1 MSQSQQVVTQAA
13 PELTLRSILV
23 GLVAAVVIGCAYPY
37 CVLKLGFGPN
47 LSVVSAFFGF
57 IALVLILR
65 ASGTNA
71 RENNI
76 VQTMGTSAGQTA
88 FMAVLLAAFDML
100 NAKGVLNPPIHLG
113 TWQIFFWLCSASL
126 LGILLAVPMR
136 RHYIDEENLTYADGL
151 AAGETIK
158 VLHEG
163 REKGASA
170 GPVRALGIGSL
181 ASALLFILT
190 SFTKLFADT
199 WLIPGL
205 QPMNIGFNWSLLSFG
220 SGLLVGFRIC
230 LAMAIGTAIS
240 WFILPT
246 YLLRHGMIT
255 PVVTNGVPVATFAM
269 TLRWVMWPATGL
281 MVAGGLTSLV
291 LKWNLIVKTFQ
302 GLRGSKIDHHD
313 FPMRWVAVGAVIMTV
328 IICLVQYFSM
338 GIPVWLSFIA
348 ILLSLPLML
357 VGLRVLGETNWGPI
371 SAMSNMMQ
379 AIFAF
384 ISPGNVPVNMSSSGL
399 TGTIAVTSEALMQ
412 DFKAGQLIGSN
423 SKNLTIAQLIAAP
436 VGSMATAVIYPI
448 LRDRFGIGPAGLSS
462 PISVKW
468 AGFAELLT
476 KGLNALPPGCLVGLL
491 IGIAVGIML
500 TLLAEFLSESQAE
513 KVPSPA
519 AIGIGMLIP
528 ASVLMT
534 FILGGVGQFIWAKV
548 GKKSESEYRIP
559 LASGLIAGEA
569 ILAVVLAI
577 MAAVGWVKP

>member
-1 MSQSQQVVTQAA
+1 MSNTKAAATAAAPA
-13 PELTLRSILV
+13 PELTVRSVIV
-23 GLVAAVVIGCAYPY
+23 GLIVAMVIGSAYPY

-57 IALVLILR
+57 IALVLIMR

-100 NAKGVLNPPIHLG
+100 NERGTFNPPIHLN
-113 TWQIFFWLCSASL
+113 TLQIFLWLCSASL

-163 REKGASA
+163 REKGMSA
-170 GPVRALGIGSL
+170 GPVKALGLGTL
-181 ASALLFILT
+181 ASGALMFVTQFL
-190 SFTKLFADT
+190 KLFADT
-199 WLIPGL
+199 WFLPGM

-220 SGLLVGFRIC
+220 SGLLVGFRVC

-240 WFILPT
+240 WFILPH
-246 YLLRHGMIT
+246 YLVSHGMIAEQT
-255 PVVTNGVPVATFAM
+255 YPL

-281 MVAGGLTSLV
+281 MVAGGLASLA
-291 LKWNLIVKTFQ
+291 LKWNLIVKTFR
-302 GLRGSKIDHHD
+302 GLRGSRVGQAD
-313 FPMRWVAVGAVIMTV
+313 FPMQWVVIGSIGMTV

-338 GIPVWLSFIA
+338 GIPVYLSFIA

-379 AIFAF
+379 AVFAF

-412 DFKAGQLIGSN
+412 DFKAGQLLRSN
-423 SKNLTIAQLIAAP
+423 PRNLTIAQLIAAP
-436 VGSMATAVIYPI
+436 VGSIATAIVYPV
-448 LRDRFGIGPAGLSS
+448 LRNKFGIGPQGLSS

-476 KGLNALPPGCLVGLL
+476 KGLSALPRGCLVGLG
-491 IGIAVGIML
+491 IGIAVGIVL
-500 TLLAEFLSESQAE
+500 TLLAEKWAE
-513 KVPSPA
+513 MTPSPA

-534 FILGGVGQFIWAKV
+534 FILGGVGQLIWSKTSPQ
-548 GKKSESEYRIP
+548 SEKDFRIP

-577 MAAVGWVKP
+577 LAATGVKF

>member
-1 MSQSQQVVTQAA
+1 MTQTHTAA
-13 PELTLRSILV
+13 TKSGPELTGRSIAV
-23 GLVAAVVIGCAYPY
+23 GLVVALVIGSAYPY

-88 FMAVLLAAFDML
+88 FMCVLLAAFDML
-100 NAKGVLNPPIHLG
+100 NTKGVLDPPIHLG

-151 AAGETIK
+151 AAGETIR

-170 GPVRALGIGSL
+170 GPVKALGFGSL
-181 ASALLFILT
+181 ASGALMILT
-190 SFTKLFADT
+190 SFIKVFPDTLFLA
-199 WLIPGL
+199 

-230 LAMAIGTAIS
+230 FAMAIGMVVS
-240 WFILPT
+240 WFILPG
-246 YLLRHGMIT
+246 YLMSHGMIT
-255 PVVTNGVPVATFAM
+255 EQTFPI

-281 MVAGGLTSLV
+281 MVAGGLMSLA
-291 LKWNLIVKTFQ
+291 LKWNLIVKTFR
-302 GLRGSKIDHHD
+302 GLRGSNIDHKD
-313 FPMRWVAVGAVIMTV
+313 VPMRLVVAGSIGMTV
-328 IICLVQYFSM
+328 VVCLVQYFSM
-338 GIPVWLSFIA
+338 GIPIWLSFIA

-399 TGTIAVTSEALMQ
+399 TGTVAVTSEALMQ
-412 DFKAGQLIGSN
+412 DFKAGQLLGSN
-423 SKNLTIAQLIAAP
+423 PRNLTIAQLIAAP
-436 VGSMATAVIYPI
+436 VGSLATAVVYPL
-448 LRDRFGIGPAGLSS
+448 LRDKFGIGPEGLSS

-476 KGLNALPPGCLVGLL
+476 KGFEALPPGCLVGLA
-491 IGIAVGIML
+491 IGIGVGIVL
-500 TLLAEFLSESQAE
+500 TFLAEKYELT
-513 KVPSPA
+513 PSPA
-519 AIGIGMLIP
+519 AIGIGMLLP

-534 FILGGVGQFIWAKV
+534 FVLGGVAQLIWSKTSTKTE
-548 GKKSESEYRIP
+548 GDYRIP
-559 LASGLIAGEA
+559 LASGFIAGEA
-569 ILAVVLAI
+569 ILAVVQALLA
-577 MAAVGWVKP
+577 AAGVNL

>member
-1 MSQSQQVVTQAA
+1 MTETRTAAVTTG
-13 PELTLRSILV
+13 PELTVRSIIV
-23 GLVAAVVIGCAYPY
+23 GLFVAIIIGSAYPY

-65 ASGTNA
+65 AAGTNA

-88 FMAVLLAAFDML
+88 FMCVLLAAFDLL
-100 NAKGVLNPPIHLG
+100 NAKGILNPAIHLG
-113 TWQIFFWLCSASL
+113 TWQIFLWLCSASL

-136 RHYIDEENLTYADGL
+136 RHYIDEENLTYADGM
-151 AAGETIK
+151 AAGETII

-170 GPVRALGIGSL
+170 GPVRALGLGSL
-181 ASALLFILT
+181 ASGVLMILT
-190 SFTKLFADT
+190 SFLKLFPDT
-199 WLIPGL
+199 WLLPGM

-230 LAMAIGTAIS
+230 LSMAIGTFIS
-240 WFILPT
+240 WFLLPS
-246 YLLRHGMIT
+246 YLVSHGMIPEQT
-255 PVVTNGVPVATFAM
+255 YPM

-281 MVAGGLTSLV
+281 MVAGGLTSLA
-291 LKWNLIVKTFQ
+291 LKWNLIVKTFR
-302 GLRGSKIDHHD
+302 GLRGSKVDHRD
-313 FPMRWVAVGAVIMTV
+313 FPMQWVAVGSLVMTV
-328 IICLVQYFSM
+328 VICLVQYFSM
-338 GIPVWLSFIA
+338 GIPMWLSFIA

-423 SKNLTIAQLIAAP
+423 SRNLTIAQLIAAP
-436 VGSMATAVIYPI
+436 VGSIATAVVYPV
-448 LRDRFGIGPAGLSS
+448 LRDKFGIGPQGLSS

-476 KGLNALPPGCLVGLL
+476 KGFGALPPGCLVGLAM
-491 IGIAVGIML
+491 GVVVGIGL
-500 TLLAEFLSESQAE
+500 TLLAEMYSD
-513 KVPSPA
+513 KTPSPA

-534 FILGGVGQFIWAKV
+534 FILGGVGQLIWANSSP
-548 GKKSESEYRIP
+548 KSEDHYRIP

-577 MAAVGWVKP
+577 LAALGVNF

>member
-1 MSQSQQVVTQAA
+1 MTETRTAA
-13 PELTLRSILV
+13 VKTGPELTVRSIIV
-23 GLVAAVVIGCAYPY
+23 GLFVAIVIGSAYPY

-65 ASGTNA
+65 AAGTNA

-88 FMAVLLAAFDML
+88 FMCVLLAAFDLL

-113 TWQIFFWLCSASL
+113 TLQIFLWLCSASL

-136 RHYIDEENLTYADGL
+136 RHYIDEENLTYADGM
-151 AAGETIK
+151 AAGETII

-170 GPVRALGIGSL
+170 GPVRALGLGSL
-181 ASALLFILT
+181 ASGGLMILT
-190 SFTKLFADT
+190 SFLKVFPDT
-199 WLIPGL
+199 WLLPGMR
-205 QPMNIGFNWSLLSFG
+205 PMNIGFNWSLLSFG

-230 LAMAIGTAIS
+230 LAMAIGTFIS
-240 WFILPT
+240 WFLLPS
-246 YLLRHGMIT
+246 YLVSHGMIPEQT
-255 PVVTNGVPVATFAM
+255 YPM

-281 MVAGGLTSLV
+281 MVAGGLTSLA
-291 LKWNLIVKTFQ
+291 LKWNLIVKTFR
-302 GLRGSKIDHHD
+302 GLKGSKVDNRD
-313 FPMRWVAVGAVIMTV
+313 FPMQWVIVGSLVMTV
-328 IICLVQYFSM
+328 VICLVQYFSM
-338 GIPVWLSFIA
+338 GIPMWLSFIA

-423 SKNLTIAQLIAAP
+423 SRNLTIAQLIAAP
-436 VGSMATAVIYPI
+436 VGSIATAVVYPV
-448 LRDRFGIGPAGLSS
+448 LRDKFGIGPQGLSS

-476 KGLNALPPGCLVGLL
+476 KGFAALPPGCLVGLL
-491 IGIAVGIML
+491 IGIVVGIGL
-500 TLLAEFLSESQAE
+500 TLLAEMYSQ
-513 KVPSPA
+513 KTPSPA

-534 FILGGVGQFIWAKV
+534 FILGGVGQLIWAKSSP
-548 GKKSESEYRIP
+548 KSEEDYRIP

-577 MAAVGWVKP
+577 LAALGVNF

>member
-1 MSQSQQVVTQAA
+1 MSQNEIPAA
-13 PELTLRSILV
+13 GSHPELTARSIVV
-23 GLVAAVVIGCAYPY
+23 GLVVAVIIGCAYPY

-57 IALVLILR
+57 IILVLVMR
-65 ASGTNA
+65 AAGTNA
-71 RENNI
+71 KENNI

-88 FMAVLLAAFDML
+88 FMCVLLAAFDML
-100 NAKGVLNPPIHLG
+100 NAKGLLVPAIHLG

-151 AAGETIK
+151 AAGETIV

-163 REKGASA
+163 RDKGASA
-170 GPVRALGIGSL
+170 PPVMALGFGGL
-181 ASALLFILT
+181 ASGILMFLT
-190 SFTKLFADT
+190 SFAKVFHDT
-199 WLIPGL
+199 WFFPGM
-205 QPMNIGFNWSLLSFG
+205 QPMNIGLNWSLLSFG

-230 LAMAIGTAIS
+230 LAMAIGVAVS
-240 WFILPT
+240 WFILPPW
-246 YLLRHGMIT
+246 LFSQGMI
-255 PVVTNGVPVATFAM
+255 PEMTFPM

-281 MVAGGLTSLV
+281 MVAGGLMSLV
-291 LKWNLIVKTFQ
+291 LKWNLIVKTFK
-302 GLRGSKIDHHD
+302 GLKGSSIGHND
-313 FPMRWVAVGAVIMTV
+313 FPMKYVAVGSVVMTIV
-328 IICLVQYFSM
+328 LCLVQYISM

-348 ILLSLPLML
+348 IVLSLPLML

-384 ISPGNVPVNMSSSGL
+384 IAPGNVPVNMSSSGL

-412 DFKAGQLIGSN
+412 DYKSGQVIGSN
-423 SKNLTIAQLIAAP
+423 PRMLTIAQLIAAP
-436 VGSMATAVIYPI
+436 VGSLATAIIYPL
-448 LRDRFGIGPAGLSS
+448 LRDKFGIGPEGLSS

-476 KGLNALPPGCLVGLL
+476 QGFNALPKGCFVGLL
-491 IGIAVGIML
+491 IGMAVGILL
-500 TLLAEFLSESQAE
+500 TLLAEKLSDKAAE
-513 KVPSPA
+513 KVPSPS

-528 ASVLMT
+528 ASVLIM
-534 FILGGVGQFIWAKV
+534 FVLGGVAQFIWAKV
-548 GKKSESEYRIP
+548 GAKSEGEIRIP

-569 ILAVVLAI
+569 ILAVVQAILA
-577 MAAVGWVKP
+577 ATGFNF

>member
-1 MSQSQQVVTQAA
+1 MTDDAVRPG

-23 GLVAAVVIGCAYPY
+23 GLVVAAIIGSAYPY

-65 ASGTNA
+65 AADTNA

-88 FMAVLLAAFDML
+88 FMCVLLAAFDLL
-100 NAKGVLNPPIHLG
+100 NSKQVLNPPIHLG
-113 TWQIFFWLCSASL
+113 TFQIFFWLCSASL

-136 RHYIDEENLTYADGL
+136 RHYIDEENLTYADGM

-163 REKGASA
+163 KDKGASA
-170 GPVRALGIGSL
+170 KPVKALAFGGL
-181 ASALLFILT
+181 ASGLLMVLT
-190 SFTKLFADT
+190 SFLKLFPDT
-199 WLIPGL
+199 WLLPGM

-230 LAMAIGTAIS
+230 LAMAIGTFVS
-240 WFILPT
+240 WFLLPH
-246 YLLRHGMIT
+246 YLVAHGMIPEQT
-255 PVVTNGVPVATFAM
+255 YPM

-281 MVAGGLTSLV
+281 MVAGGLTSLA
-291 LKWNLIVKTFQ
+291 LKWNLIVKTFR
-302 GLRGSKIDHHD
+302 GLSASKLEGRDIPMQWVLIGSI
-313 FPMRWVAVGAVIMTV
+313 VMTV
-328 IICLVQYFSM
+328 IICLVQFISM

-348 ILLSLPLML
+348 ILLTLPLML

-379 AIFAF
+379 AVFAF

-412 DFKAGQLIGSN
+412 DFKAGQLVKSN
-423 SKNLTIAQLIAAP
+423 PRNLTIAQLIAAP
-436 VGSMATAVIYPI
+436 VGSMATAIVYPV
-448 LRDRFGIGPAGLSS
+448 LRDKFGIGPQGLSS

-476 KGLNALPPGCLVGLL
+476 KGLSALPPGCLVGLA
-491 IGIAVGIML
+491 IGIAVGIIL
-500 TLLAEFLSESQAE
+500 TLLAEYVSE
-513 KVPSPA
+513 KTPSPA

-534 FILGGVGQFIWAKV
+534 FIAGGVGQLIWARTSP
-548 GKKSESEYRIP
+548 KSEEDIRIP
-559 LASGLIAGEA
+559 LASGLICGEA
-569 ILAVVLAI
+569 ILAVVLAVL
-577 MAAVGWVKP
+577 AALGVNF

>member
-1 MSQSQQVVTQAA
+1 MTTPNTRPIPTG
-13 PELTLRSILV
+13 PELSGRSI
-23 GLVAAVVIGCAYPY
+23 VIGLFVALIIGSAYPY

-47 LSVVSAFFGF
+47 LSVVSAFLGF
-57 IALVLILR
+57 MTLVPMVFMFRLTD
-65 ASGTNA
+65 TNP

-88 FMAVLLAAFDML
+88 FMCVLLAAFDML
-100 NAKGVLNPPIHLG
+100 NTKGVLNPPIHLG
-113 TWQIFFWLCSASL
+113 TAQIFFWLCSASL

-151 AAGETIK
+151 AAGETIV

-163 REKGASA
+163 RAKGTSA
-170 GPVRALGIGSL
+170 GPVKALALGSL
-181 ASALLFILT
+181 ASGGLMILT
-190 SFTKLFADT
+190 SFLKLFPDT
-199 WLIPGL
+199 WLLPGMA
-205 QPMNIGFNWSLLSFG
+205 PMNIGFNWSLLSFG

-230 LAMAIGTAIS
+230 MAMAIGTAIS
-240 WFILPT
+240 WFILPS
-246 YLLRHGMIT
+246 YLVSHGMIAEQT
-255 PVVTNGVPVATFAM
+255 YPL

-281 MVAGGLTSLV
+281 MVAGGLTSLA
-291 LKWNLIVKTFQ
+291 LKWKLIVKTFR
-302 GLRGSKIDHHD
+302 GLRGTAVVEHD
-313 FPMRWVAVGAVIMTV
+313 RREFPMQWVAIGSIVMAVV
-328 IICLVQYFSM
+328 ICLVQYFSM

-384 ISPGNVPVNMSSSGL
+384 ISPGNVPINMSSSGL

-412 DFKAGQLIGSN
+412 DFKAGQIIRSN
-423 SKNLTIAQLIAAP
+423 PRNLTIAQLIAAP
-436 VGSMATAVIYPI
+436 VGSLATALVYPV
-448 LRDRFGIGPAGLSS
+448 LRDKFGLGPGGLSS

-476 KGLNALPPGCLVGLL
+476 KGLSALPPGCLVGLA
-491 IGIAVGIML
+491 IGIVVGIIL
-500 TLLAEFLSESQAE
+500 TLLAEKWERHT
-513 KVPSPA
+513 PSPA

-534 FILGGVGQFIWAKV
+534 FILGGVAQLIWARS
-548 GKKSESEYRIP
+548 GSKSEEDFRIP

-569 ILAVVLAI
+569 LLAVVLALL
-577 MAAVGWVKP
+577 AAMGFNF

>member
-1 MSQSQQVVTQAA
+1 MTTAKTPAA
-13 PELTLRSILV
+13 QIGPELTTRSIVV
-23 GLVAAVVIGCAYPY
+23 GLVVALIIGCAYPY

-65 ASGTNA
+65 AAGTNA

-88 FMAVLLAAFDML
+88 FMSELLAAFDML
-100 NAKGVLNPPIHLG
+100 NTRGVLNPPIHLG
-113 TWQIFFWLCSASL
+113 TLQIFCWLCSASL

-136 RHYIDEENLTYADGL
+136 RHYIDEENLTYADGM
-151 AAGETIK
+151 AAGETIL

-163 REKGASA
+163 REKGVGA
-170 GPVRALGIGSL
+170 GTVKALGLGGL
-181 ASALLFILT
+181 ASGILT
-190 SFTKLFADT
+190 IFTTALAWIPDTLFF
-199 WLIPGL
+199 PGM
-205 QPMNIGFNWSLLSFG
+205 QPMAIGFNLSLLSFG

-240 WFILPT
+240 WFILPGF
-246 YLLRHGMIT
+246 LLSHGMIEGET
-255 PVVTNGVPVATFAM
+255 YAL

-281 MVAGGLTSLV
+281 MVAGGLTSLA
-291 LKWNLIVKTFQ
+291 LKWNLIVKTFRE
-302 GLRGSKIDHHD
+302 LRSGRAEGKNAPRE
-313 FPMRWVAVGAVIMTV
+313 FPMLWVVIGSIIMTV
-328 IICLVQYFSM
+328 VICLVQYFSM

-371 SAMSNMMQ
+371 SALSNMMQ
-379 AIFAF
+379 AIFAL

-423 SKNLTIAQLIAAP
+423 PRSLTIAQLIAAP
-436 VGSMATAVIYPI
+436 VGSLATALIYPV
-448 LRDRFGIGPAGLSS
+448 LRGRFGIGPEGLSS

-476 KGLNALPPGCLVGLL
+476 EGLKALPPGGLVGLM
-491 IGIAVGIML
+491 IGIAVGIIL
-500 TLLAEFLSESQAE
+500 TLLAEKYGE
-513 KVPSPA
+513 VIPSPA
-519 AIGIGMLIP
+519 AIGIGMLIN
-528 ASVLMT
+528 AAVLMT
-534 FILGGVGQFIWAKV
+534 FILGGVAQLIWARTSPEPEK
-548 GKKSESEYRIP
+548 EFRIP

-569 ILAVVLAI
+569 IVAVAI
-577 MAAVGWVKP
+577 AIYTAIRISF

>member
-1 MSQSQQVVTQAA
+1 MSEPQIVTK
-13 PELTLRSILV
+13 PIGVELTLRSILV
-23 GLVAAVVIGCAYPY
+23 GLVVAVIIGSAYPY

-57 IALVLILR
+57 MVLVPLAFMLKFILKAR
-65 ASGTNA
+65 DTNA

-76 VQTMGTSAGQTA
+76 VQTMGTSAGQTS
-88 FMAVLLAAFDML
+88 FMCVLLAAFDLL

-113 TWQIFFWLCSASL
+113 AWQIFFWLCSASL
-126 LGILLAVPMR
+126 LGILLAVQMR

-151 AAGETIK
+151 AAGETMR

-170 GPVRALGIGSL
+170 GPVQALGFGAL
-181 ASALLFILT
+181 ASGLLMIATGFL
-190 SFTKLFADT
+190 KLFPDT
-199 WLIPGL
+199 WLLPGK

-240 WFILPT
+240 WFILPS
-246 YLLRHGMIT
+246 YLLAHGMIPAQT
-255 PVVTNGVPVATFAM
+255 YPM

-281 MVAGGLTSLV
+281 MVAGGLTSLA
-291 LKWNLIVKTFQ
+291 LKWNLIVKTFR
-302 GLRGSKIDHHD
+302 GLKGSKIDHHD
-313 FPMRWVAVGAVIMTV
+313 FPIQWVVVGSLVMTV

-412 DFKAGQLIGSN
+412 DFKAGQLLHSN
-423 SKNLTIAQLIAAP
+423 PRNLTIAQLIAAP
-436 VGSMATAVIYPI
+436 VGSIATAIVYPV
-448 LRDRFGIGPAGLSS
+448 LRDKFGIGPQGLSA

-476 KGLNALPPGCLVGLL
+476 KGFNALPPGCLVGLL
-491 IGIAVGIML
+491 IGIVVGIGL
-500 TLLAEFLSESQAE
+500 ILLAEMYSQ
-513 KVPSPA
+513 KTPSPA

-534 FILGGVGQFIWAKV
+534 FILGGVGQLIWARSSPH
-548 GKKSESEYRIP
+548 SEDDYRIP

-577 MAAVGWVKP
+577 LAALGVNF

>member
-1 MSQSQQVVTQAA
+1 MAETKGPSST
-13 PELTLRSILV
+13 PELTTRAIIV
-23 GLVAAVVIGCAYPY
+23 GLLVAVVIGSAYPY

-57 IALVLILR
+57 IALVLIMR
-65 ASGTNA
+65 AAGTNA

-88 FMAVLLAAFDML
+88 FMCVLLAAFDML

-113 TWQIFFWLCSASL
+113 TLQIFCWLCSASL

-136 RHYIDEENLTYADGL
+136 RHYIDEENLLFADGL

-163 REKGASA
+163 REKGTSA
-170 GPVRALGIGSL
+170 AAVRALGIGTV
-181 ASALLFILT
+181 ASGGLMLVTTF
-190 SFTKLFADT
+190 FKWMRDT
-199 WLIPGL
+199 WFIPGGEA
-205 QPMNIGFNWSLLSFG
+205 MRVGFNISLLGFG

-230 LAMAIGTAIS
+230 LSMAIGTAIS
-240 WFILPT
+240 WFILPRF
-246 YLLRHGMIT
+246 LLSHGMI
-255 PVVTNGVPVATFAM
+255 PELTFPA

-281 MVAGGLTSLV
+281 MVAGGLTSLA
-291 LKWNLIVKTFQ
+291 LKWNLIVKTFR
-302 GLRGSKIDHHD
+302 GLRGSQLVQTE
-313 FPMRWVAVGAVIMTV
+313 FPMRFVVIGSLFMTV
-328 IICLVQYFSM
+328 VICLVQYFSM
-338 GIPVWLSFIA
+338 GIPVYLSLIA

-384 ISPGNVPVNMSSSGL
+384 ISPGNVPINMSSSGL

-412 DFKAGQLIGSN
+412 DFKAGQLLKSN
-423 SKNLTIAQLIAAP
+423 PRSLTIAQLIAAP
-436 VGSMATAVIYPI
+436 VGSIATAVVYPI
-448 LRDRFGIGPAGLSS
+448 LRDKFGIGDTGLSS

-476 KGLNALPPGCLVGLL
+476 KGLKALPPGCLIGLT
-491 IGIAVGIML
+491 IGIAVGIIL
-500 TLLAEFLSESQAE
+500 TVMAE
-513 KVPSPA
+513 KWGDNVPSPA
-519 AIGIGMLIP
+519 AMGIGMLIT
-528 ASVLMT
+528 AAVLMT
-534 FILGGVGQFIWAKV
+534 FILGGVAQLIWAKV
-548 GKKSESEYRIP
+548 SPETEKEYRIP

-569 ILAVVLAI
+569 IVAVVLAI
-577 MAAVGWVKP
+577 RAAFGVQF

>member
-1 MSQSQQVVTQAA
+1 MSKTPKAA
-13 PELTLRSILV
+13 HHTGSELNARSIVV
-23 GLVAAVVIGCAYPY
+23 GLVVAVIIGSAYPY

-65 ASGTNA
+65 AAGTNA

-88 FMAVLLAAFDML
+88 FMSVLLAAFDML
-100 NAKGVLNPPIHLG
+100 NSKGVLNPPIHLG
-113 TWQIFFWLCSASL
+113 TWQIFLWLCTASL

-136 RHYIDEENLTYADGL
+136 RHYIDEENLTYADGM
-151 AAGETIK
+151 AAGETIL

-170 GPVRALGIGSL
+170 GPVKALALGSL
-181 ASALLFILT
+181 ASGTLMILT
-190 SFTKLFADT
+190 SFLKLFPDT
-199 WLIPGL
+199 WLLPGM
-205 QPMNIGFNWSLLSFG
+205 QPMNIGFNWSLLAFG

-240 WFILPT
+240 WFILPS
-246 YLLRHGMIT
+246 YLVSHGMIPEQT
-255 PVVTNGVPVATFAM
+255 YPM

-281 MVAGGLTSLV
+281 MVAGGLTSLA
-291 LKWNLIVKTFQ
+291 LKWNLIVKTFR
-302 GLRGSKIDHHD
+302 GLKGTKSDRRD
-313 FPMRWVAVGAVIMTV
+313 FPMQWVVIGSLVMSV
-328 IICLVQYFSM
+328 VICLVQYFSM
-338 GIPVWLSFIA
+338 GIPLYLSFIA

-384 ISPGNVPVNMSSSGL
+384 IAPGNVPVNMSSSGL

-423 SKNLTIAQLIAAP
+423 SRNLTIAQLIAAP
-436 VGSMATAVIYPI
+436 IGSLATALVYPV
-448 LRDRFGIGPAGLSS
+448 LRDKFGIGPQGLSS

-476 KGLNALPPGCLVGLL
+476 KGLNALPPGCLVGLV
-491 IGIAVGIML
+491 IGIVVGIGL
-500 TLLAEFLSESQAE
+500 TLLAEKYSE
-513 KVPSPA
+513 KTPSPA

-528 ASVLMT
+528 ASLLMT
-534 FILGGVGQFIWAKV
+534 FILGGVGQFVWSKTSS
-548 GKKSESEYRIP
+548 KSEEDFRIP

-577 MAAVGWVKP
+577 LAAFGVNL

>member
-1 MSQSQQVVTQAA
+1 V
-13 PELTLRSILV
+13 
-23 GLVAAVVIGCAYPY
+23 
-37 CVLKLGFGPN
+37 
-47 LSVVSAFFGF
+47 
-57 IALVLILR
+57 LVLR
-65 ASGTNA
+65 AADTNP

-88 FMAVLLAAFDML
+88 FMCVLLAAFDLL

-113 TWQIFFWLCSASL
+113 TFQIFFWLCSASL

-151 AAGETIK
+151 AAGETII

-170 GPVRALGIGSL
+170 GPVKALGLGGL
-181 ASALLFILT
+181 ASGTLMILT
-190 SFTKLFADT
+190 SFLKLFPDT
-199 WLIPGL
+199 WFLPGM

-230 LAMAIGTAIS
+230 LAMGIGMLVS
-240 WFILPT
+240 WFILPK
-246 YLLRHGMIT
+246 YLLSHGMI
-255 PVVTNGVPVATFAM
+255 PEETFPM

-281 MVAGGLTSLV
+281 MVAGGLTSLA
-291 LKWNLIVKTFQ
+291 LKWNLIVKTFR
-302 GLRGSKIDHHD
+302 GLRSSKLDRRDLPMQWVVIGSIT
-313 FPMRWVAVGAVIMTV
+313 MTV
-328 IICLVQYFSM
+328 IVCLIQYFSM
-338 GIPVWLSFIA
+338 GIPVWLSLIA
-348 ILLSLPLML
+348 VLLSLPLML

-379 AIFAF
+379 AVFAF

-412 DFKAGQLIGSN
+412 DFKAGQLIHSN
-423 SKNLTIAQLIAAP
+423 PRNLTIAQLLAAP
-436 VGSMATAVIYPI
+436 VGSIATAVVYPV
-448 LRDRFGIGPAGLSS
+448 LRNKFGIGPQGLSS

-476 KGLNALPPGCLVGLL
+476 QGFKALPPGCLVGLA
-491 IGIAVGIML
+491 IGIGVGILL
-500 TLLAEFLSESQAE
+500 TLLAENWAE
-513 KVPSPA
+513 LVPSPS
-519 AIGIGMLIP
+519 AIGIGMLLP

-534 FILGGVGQFIWAKV
+534 FVLGGVCQLIWSRLSI
-548 GKKSESEYRIP
+548 KSEDDFRIP

-569 ILAVVLAI
+569 ILAVVQAVLA
-577 MAAVGWVKP
+577 ALGVNF

>member
-1 MSQSQQVVTQAA
+1 MTETRTAA
-13 PELTLRSILV
+13 VKTGPELTVRSIIV
-23 GLVAAVVIGCAYPY
+23 GLFVAIVIGSAYPY

-65 ASGTNA
+65 AAGTNP

-88 FMAVLLAAFDML
+88 FMCVLLAAFDLL
-100 NAKGVLNPPIHLG
+100 NAKGILNPPIHLG
-113 TWQIFFWLCSASL
+113 TWQIFLWLCSASL

-136 RHYIDEENLTYADGL
+136 RHYIDEENLTYADGM
-151 AAGETIK
+151 AAGETII

-170 GPVRALGIGSL
+170 GPVKALGLGAL
-181 ASALLFILT
+181 ASGVLMILT
-190 SFTKLFADT
+190 SFLRVFPDT
-199 WLIPGL
+199 WLLPGMG
-205 QPMNIGFNWSLLSFG
+205 PMNIGFNWSLLSFG

-230 LAMAIGTAIS
+230 LAMAIGTFIS
-240 WFILPT
+240 WFLLPS
-246 YLLRHGMIT
+246 YLVSHGMIPEQT
-255 PVVTNGVPVATFAM
+255 YPM

-281 MVAGGLTSLV
+281 MVAGGLTSLA
-291 LKWNLIVKTFQ
+291 LKWNLIVKTFR
-302 GLRGSKIDHHD
+302 GLKGSKVDNRD
-313 FPMRWVAVGAVIMTV
+313 FPMQWVIVGSLVMTV
-328 IICLVQYFSM
+328 VICLVQYFSM
-338 GIPVWLSFIA
+338 GIPMWLSFIA

-423 SKNLTIAQLIAAP
+423 SRNLTIAQLIAAP
-436 VGSMATAVIYPI
+436 VGSIATAVVYPV
-448 LRDRFGIGPAGLSS
+448 LRDKFGIGPQGLSS

-476 KGLNALPPGCLVGLL
+476 KGFSALPPGCLVGLL
-491 IGIAVGIML
+491 IGIVVGIGL
-500 TLLAEFLSESQAE
+500 TLLAEMYSQ
-513 KVPSPA
+513 KTPSPA

-534 FILGGVGQFIWAKV
+534 FILGGVGQLIWAKSSP
-548 GKKSESEYRIP
+548 KSEDDYRIP

-577 MAAVGWVKP
+577 LAALGVNF

>member
-1 MSQSQQVVTQAA
+1 MGHSKTATEA
-13 PELTLRSILV
+13 KGPELSIRSIIV
-23 GLVAAVVIGCAYPY
+23 GLVVALIIGSAYPY

-65 ASGTNA
+65 AAGTNA

-76 VQTMGTSAGQTA
+76 VQTMGTSAGQTS
-88 FMAVLLAAFDML
+88 FMCVLLAAFDML
-100 NAKGVLNPPIHLG
+100 NAKGVLNPAIHLG

-151 AAGETIK
+151 AAGETIV

-170 GPVRALGIGSL
+170 GPVKALGLGSL
-181 ASALLFILT
+181 ASAVLMILT
-190 SFTKLFADT
+190 SFLKVFPDT
-199 WLIPGL
+199 WFLPGL

-230 LAMAIGTAIS
+230 LAMAIGTAVS
-240 WFILPT
+240 WFILPH
-246 YLLRHGMIT
+246 YLVSHGMIPEQT
-255 PVVTNGVPVATFAM
+255 YPL

-281 MVAGGLTSLV
+281 MVAGGLTSLA
-291 LKWNLIVKTFQ
+291 LKWNLIVKTFR
-302 GLRGSKIDHHD
+302 GLRGSTMDHRD
-313 FPMRWVAVGAVIMTV
+313 FPMQWVAAGSIVMTV
-328 IICLVQYFSM
+328 VICLVQYFSM

-423 SKNLTIAQLIAAP
+423 SRNLTIAQLIAAP
-436 VGSMATAVIYPI
+436 VGSIATAVVYPV
-448 LRDRFGIGPAGLSS
+448 LRDKFGLGPQGLSS

-476 KGLNALPPGCLVGLL
+476 KGLNALPPGCLYGLV
-491 IGIAVGIML
+491 IGIVVGILL
-500 TLLAEFLSESQAE
+500 TLLAEKWGE
-513 KVPSPA
+513 KIPSPS

-534 FILGGVGQFIWAKV
+534 FILGGVAQLIWARV
-548 GKKSESEYRIP
+548 SGRSEKDFRIP

-569 ILAVVLAI
+569 ILAVVQAILA
-577 MAAVGWVKP
+577 AAGVKF

>member
-1 MSQSQQVVTQAA
+1 MPANKNVAA
-13 PELTLRSILV
+13 TGPELTVRSVIV
-23 GLVAAVVIGCAYPY
+23 GLLVAVVIGAAYPY
-37 CVLKLGFGPN
+37 VVLKLGFGPN

-57 IALVLILR
+57 IVLVLILR
-65 ASGTNA
+65 ATGTNP

-100 NAKGVLNPPIHLG
+100 NAKGVLNPPIHLN
-113 TWQIFFWLCSASL
+113 TLQIFLWLCSASL

-163 REKGASA
+163 RETR
-170 GPVRALGIGSL
+170 GPLAALGLGTFFSG
-181 ASALLFILT
+181 ALMMVTTFFKWT
-190 SFTKLFADT
+190 RDT
-199 WLIPGL
+199 WFIPGKEA
-205 QPMNIGFNWSLLSFG
+205 MNIGFNISLLSLG

-240 WFILPT
+240 WFILPR
-246 YLLRHGMIT
+246 YLFSHGMIT
-255 PVVTNGVPVATFAM
+255 DLTYPA

-281 MVAGGLTSLV
+281 MVAGGLTSLA
-291 LKWNLIVKTFQ
+291 LKWHLIVKTFR
-302 GLRGSKIDHHD
+302 GLRGSKVESKD
-313 FPMRWVAVGAVIMTV
+313 FPMQWVVIGALVMTV
-328 IICLVQYFSM
+328 VICVVQYLSM
-338 GIPVWLSFIA
+338 GIPMWLSFIA
-348 ILLSLPLML
+348 IVLSLPLML

-412 DFKAGQLIGSN
+412 DFKAGQLLKSN
-423 SKNLTIAQLIAAP
+423 PRSLTIAQLIAAP
-436 VGSMATAVIYPI
+436 VGSIATAIVYPV
-448 LRDRFGIGPAGLSS
+448 LRNKFGIGAPGLSS

-476 KGLNALPPGCLVGLL
+476 KGFKALPPGCLVGLV
-491 IGIAVGIML
+491 IGIVVGITL
-500 TLLAEFLSESQAE
+500 TLLAEKWGELI
-513 KVPSPA
+513 PSPA
-519 AIGIGMLIP
+519 AIGIGMLIT
-528 ASVLMT
+528 AAVLLT
-534 FILGGVGQFIWAKV
+534 FILGGICQLVWAKV
-548 GKKSESEYRIP
+548 SPETEKAYRIP

-569 ILAVVLAI
+569 IIAVVLSI
-577 MAAVGWVKP
+577 MAAVGIKF

>member
-1 MSQSQQVVTQAA
+1 MTETRTAA
-13 PELTLRSILV
+13 VKTGPELTVRSIIV
-23 GLVAAVVIGCAYPY
+23 GLFVAIVIGSAYPY

-65 ASGTNA
+65 AAGTNA

-88 FMAVLLAAFDML
+88 FMCVLLAAFDLL

-113 TWQIFFWLCSASL
+113 TLQIFLWLCSASL

-136 RHYIDEENLTYADGL
+136 RHYIDEENLTYADGM
-151 AAGETIK
+151 AAGETII

-170 GPVRALGIGSL
+170 GPVRALGLGSL
-181 ASALLFILT
+181 ASGVLMILT
-190 SFTKLFADT
+190 SFLKVFPDT
-199 WLIPGL
+199 WLLPGM

-230 LAMAIGTAIS
+230 LAMAIGTFIS
-240 WFILPT
+240 WFLLPS
-246 YLLRHGMIT
+246 YLVSHGMIPEQT
-255 PVVTNGVPVATFAM
+255 YPM

-281 MVAGGLTSLV
+281 MVAGGLTSLA
-291 LKWNLIVKTFQ
+291 LKWNLIVKTFR
-302 GLRGSKIDHHD
+302 GLKGSKVDNRD
-313 FPMRWVAVGAVIMTV
+313 FPMQWVIVGSLVMTV
-328 IICLVQYFSM
+328 VICLVQYFSM
-338 GIPVWLSFIA
+338 GIPMWLSFIA

-423 SKNLTIAQLIAAP
+423 SRNLTIAQLIAAP
-436 VGSMATAVIYPI
+436 VGSIATAVVYPV
-448 LRDRFGIGPAGLSS
+448 LRDKFGIGPQGLSS

-476 KGLNALPPGCLVGLL
+476 KGFSALPPGCLVGLL
-491 IGIAVGIML
+491 IGIVVGIGL
-500 TLLAEFLSESQAE
+500 TLLAEMYSQ
-513 KVPSPA
+513 KTPSPA

-534 FILGGVGQFIWAKV
+534 FILGGVGQLIWAKSSP
-548 GKKSESEYRIP
+548 KSEDDYRIP

-577 MAAVGWVKP
+577 LAALGVNF

>member
-1 MSQSQQVVTQAA
+1 MPETKASAP
-13 PELTLRSILV
+13 PELTARSIVV
-23 GLVAAVVIGCAYPY
+23 GLIVAMIIGSAYPY

-47 LSVVSAFFGF
+47 LSVVSAFLGF

-65 ASGTNA
+65 ATGTNA

-100 NAKGVLNPPIHLG
+100 NTRGTFNPPIHLG
-113 TWQIFFWLCSASL
+113 TLQIFLWLCSCSL

-136 RHYIDEENLTYADGL
+136 RHYIDEENLTYADGM

-163 REKGASA
+163 RDTGVSA
-170 GPVRALGIGSL
+170 GPVKALAAGTV
-181 ASALLFILT
+181 ASAAVMVATTLRTVRSDWYFP
-190 SFTKLFADT
+190 SME
-199 WLIPGL
+199 
-205 QPMNIGFNWSLLSFG
+205 PMRVGFNISLLGFG

-230 LAMAIGTAIS
+230 LAMGLGTLIS
-240 WFILPT
+240 WIILPPF
-246 YLLRHGMIT
+246 LLRHGMIT
-255 PVVTNGVPVATFAM
+255 ALDFAS

-281 MVAGGLTSLV
+281 MVAGGLVSLF
-291 LKWNLIVKTFQ
+291 LKWNLIVKTFR
-302 GLRGSKIDHHD
+302 GLKGSTIQHND
-313 FPMRWVAVGAVIMTV
+313 FPMQYVVVGSIVMTV

-338 GIPVWLSFIA
+338 GIPVYLSFIA
-348 ILLSLPLML
+348 VILSLPLML

-384 ISPGNVPVNMSSSGL
+384 ISPGNVAVNMSSSGL

-412 DFKAGQLIGSN
+412 DFKAGQLLKSN
-423 SKNLTIAQLIAAP
+423 PRNLTIAQLIAAP
-436 VGSMATAVIYPI
+436 VGSIATAVVYPI
-448 LRDRFGIGPAGLSS
+448 LRNKFGIGEQGLSS

-476 KGLNALPPGCLVGLL
+476 KGLKALPPGCLVGLA
-491 IGIAVGIML
+491 IGVAVGILL
-500 TLLAEFLSESQAE
+500 TLLAERWAE
-513 KVPSPA
+513 FVPSPSA
-519 AIGIGMLIP
+519 MGIGMLITP
-528 ASVLMT
+528 AVIIT
-534 FILGGVGQFIWAKV
+534 FVMGGVAQLIWNRVSPKTEEDFRV
-548 GKKSESEYRIP
+548 P

-569 ILAVVLAI
+569 ILAVVFAILA
-577 MAAVGWVKP
+577 ALGVNF

>member
-1 MSQSQQVVTQAA
+1 MTETRTAA
-13 PELTLRSILV
+13 VKTGPELTVRSIIV
-23 GLVAAVVIGCAYPY
+23 GLFVAVVIGSAYPY

-65 ASGTNA
+65 AAGTNA

-88 FMAVLLAAFDML
+88 FMCVLLAAFDLL
-100 NAKGVLNPPIHLG
+100 NAKGILNPPIHLG
-113 TWQIFFWLCSASL
+113 TLQIFLWLCSASL

-136 RHYIDEENLTYADGL
+136 RHYIDEENLTYADGM
-151 AAGETIK
+151 AAGETII

-170 GPVRALGIGSL
+170 GPVKALGLGGL
-181 ASALLFILT
+181 ASGVLMILT
-190 SFTKLFADT
+190 SFLKVFPDT
-199 WLIPGL
+199 WLLPGM

-230 LAMAIGTAIS
+230 LAMAIGTFIS
-240 WFILPT
+240 WFLLPS
-246 YLLRHGMIT
+246 YLVSHGMIPQQT
-255 PVVTNGVPVATFAM
+255 YPM

-281 MVAGGLTSLV
+281 MVAGGLTSLA
-291 LKWNLIVKTFQ
+291 LKWNLIVKTFR
-302 GLRGSKIDHHD
+302 GLKGSKVDNRD
-313 FPMRWVAVGAVIMTV
+313 FPMQWVIVGSLVMTV
-328 IICLVQYFSM
+328 VICLVQYFSM
-338 GIPVWLSFIA
+338 GIPMWLSFIA

-423 SKNLTIAQLIAAP
+423 SRNLTIAQLIAAP
-436 VGSMATAVIYPI
+436 VGSIATAVVYPV
-448 LRDRFGIGPAGLSS
+448 LRDKFGIGPQGLSS

-476 KGLNALPPGCLVGLL
+476 KGFGALPPGCLVGLL
-491 IGIAVGIML
+491 IGIVVGIGL
-500 TLLAEFLSESQAE
+500 TLLAEMYSQ
-513 KVPSPA
+513 KTPSPA

-534 FILGGVGQFIWAKV
+534 FILGGVGQLIWAKSSP
-548 GKKSESEYRIP
+548 KSEEDYRIP

-577 MAAVGWVKP
+577 LAALGVNF